1 MDIVGKTIQN
11 GEPTPEHPIDIENK
25 INLTGAIQIL
35 NKLKSK
41 VTLVKVDDENN
52 SEKEYRLPF
61 LMNIEQKAIETVLE
75 ELENK
80 QDDINILQAQRDS
93 MEYQLNQAKAELGK
107 KDKRLNRQFKL
118 LQKKDNKIEELKADN
133 SHQWEERCKLT
144 FELEKKDKEYEELT
158 EASKELCKTVNL
170 MKKVINEMA
179 EYIHLSGDY
188 ECLNKECEDD
198 GDISCEDCI
207 KEYFYKKVKETKDN
221 GSTRNI

>member
-11 GEPTPEHPIDIENK
+11 GEPTPEHPVDIENK

-61 LMNIEQKAIETVLE
+61 LMNIEQQAIETVL
-75 ELENK
+75 
-80 QDDINILQAQRDS
+80 S
-93 MEYQLNQAKAELGK
+93 
-107 KDKRLNRQFKL
+107 
-118 LQKKDNKIEELKADN
+118 
-133 SHQWEERCKLT
+133 
-144 FELEKKDKEYEELT
+144 ELEKK
-158 EASKELCKTVNL
+158 EAI
-170 MKKVINEMA
+170 INEMA
-179 EYIHLSGDY
+179 KHIHLSGDY

-221 GSTRNI
+221 GSTRNF